1 MTHREGR
8 KDALVPH
15 VSTVAAIVLATA
27 ILSAYPAVAGEA
39 VSHTIDVNGV
49 TRTYLLYVPPWQSG
63 KRLPAFVLMHGS
75 GSTDVQQERYSDF
88 DAFAQAHGL
97 VVMYPQGID
106 KHWNDGRVIG
116 HESMADDIG
125 FMKAMLAE
133 VTAQGLIDSKRVYA
147 AGISNGGFMAQHMA
161 CVMPDALAGIA
172 VVAATQPVDAACPS
186 ARPMPVIFFH
196 GTADKFVP
204 FKWRPDRS
212 TIRQPR
218 HCAEQCAGGRDL
230 AEAQRLWRG
239 DSNADPRQGRERS
252 DAGNGRDLFVSGR
265 ARAGKCDRAG
275 RRTHLAGRSSGVAGH
290 ENPRTGHGQ
299 YKRQRHDVELLPV
312 AGCEVSD
319 GRTVELL
326 SDLSALLCAPAV
338 RAALR
343 DDALLQALL

>member
-8 KDALVPH
+8 KDALVPR
-15 VSTVAAIVLATA
+15 VSIVAAIVLATA

-39 VSHTIDVNGV
+39 VSDTIDVNGV
-49 TRTYLLYVPPWQSG
+49 TRTYLLYVPPGQNG
-63 KRLPAFVLMHGS
+63 KRLPAFILMHGS

-125 FMKAMLAE
+125 FMKAMLAQ
-133 VTAQGLIDSKRVYA
+133 VTAQGLIDPKRVYA

-204 FKWRPDRS
+204 FN
-212 TIRQPR
+212 
-218 HCAEQCAGGRDL
+218 GGPI
-230 AEAQRLWRG
+230 APQFGNRG
-239 DSNADPRQGRERS
+239 TALSNAQAVAIWQKRNGCGAATRTQVPAKDASDPMRVTVENYS
-252 DAGNGRDLFVSGR
+252 
-265 ARAGKCDRAG
+265 CPAG
-275 RRTHLAGRSSGVAGH
+275 RGLENVIVQDGGH
-290 ENPRTGHGQ
+290 TWPGAHQGWLVTRILG
-299 YKRQRHDVELLPV
+299 PV
-312 AGCEVSD
+312 TDNINANDTMWSFFQ
-319 GRTVELL
+319 
-326 SDLSALLCAPAV
+326 SQ
-338 RAALR
+338 AAK
-343 DDALLQALL
+343 

>member
-1 MTHREGR
+1 VTHRKGR
-8 KDALVPH
+8 KDALVPR
-15 VSTVAAIVLATA
+15 VSIVAAIVLTTA

-49 TRTYLLYVPPWQSG
+49 TRTYLLYVPPGQSG
-63 KRLPAFVLMHGS
+63 KRLPAFILMHGS

-88 DAFAQAHGL
+88 DAFAEEHGL
-97 VVMYPQGID
+97 LVMYPQGID

-133 VTAQGLIDSKRVYA
+133 VTAQGLIDPKRVYA

-204 FKWRPDRS
+204 FN
-212 TIRQPR
+212 
-218 HCAEQCAGGRDL
+218 GGPI
-230 AEAQRLWRG
+230 APQFGNRG
-239 DSNADPRQGRERS
+239 TALSNAQAVAIWQKRNGCGAATRTQIPAKDASDPMPVTVETYS
-252 DAGNGRDLFVSGR
+252 
-265 ARAGKCDRAG
+265 CPAG
-275 RRTHLAGRSSGVAGH
+275 RGLENVIVQDGGH
-290 ENPRTGHGQ
+290 TWPGAHQGWLVTRILG
-299 YKRQRHDVELLPV
+299 PV
-312 AGCEVSD
+312 TDNINANDTMWSFFQ
-319 GRTVELL
+319 
-326 SDLSALLCAPAV
+326 SQ
-338 RAALR
+338 AAK
-343 DDALLQALL
+343 

>member
-8 KDALVPH
+8 KDALVPR
-15 VSTVAAIVLATA
+15 VSIVAAIVLATA

-49 TRTYLLYVPPWQSG
+49 TRTYLLYVPPGQSG

-133 VTAQGLIDSKRVYA
+133 VTAQGLIDPKRVYA

-204 FKWRPDRS
+204 FN
-212 TIRQPR
+212 
-218 HCAEQCAGGRDL
+218 GGPI
-230 AEAQRLWRG
+230 APQFGNRG
-239 DSNADPRQGRERS
+239 TALSNAQAVAIWQKRNGCGAATRTQIPAKDASDPMPVTVETYS
-252 DAGNGRDLFVSGR
+252 
-265 ARAGKCDRAG
+265 CPAG
-275 RRTHLAGRSSGVAGH
+275 RGLENVIVQDGGH
-290 ENPRTGHGQ
+290 TWPGAHQGWLVTRILG
-299 YKRQRHDVELLPV
+299 PV
-312 AGCEVSD
+312 TDNINANDTMWSFFQ
-319 GRTVELL
+319 
-326 SDLSALLCAPAV
+326 SQ
-338 RAALR
+338 AAK
-343 DDALLQALL
+343 

>member
-1 MTHREGR
+1 VTHREGR
-8 KDALVPH
+8 KDALVPR
-15 VSTVAAIVLATA
+15 VSIVAAIVLATA

-49 TRTYLLYVPPWQSG
+49 TRTYLLYVPPGQNG
-63 KRLPAFVLMHGS
+63 KRLPAFILMHGS

-133 VTAQGLIDSKRVYA
+133 VTAQGLIDPKRVYA

-204 FKWRPDRS
+204 FN
-212 TIRQPR
+212 
-218 HCAEQCAGGRDL
+218 GGPI
-230 AEAQRLWRG
+230 APQFGNRG
-239 DSNADPRQGRERS
+239 TALSNAQAVAIWQKRNGCGAATRTQIPAKDASDPMPVTVETYS
-252 DAGNGRDLFVSGR
+252 
-265 ARAGKCDRAG
+265 CPAG
-275 RRTHLAGRSSGVAGH
+275 RGLENVIVQDGGH
-290 ENPRTGHGQ
+290 TWPGAHQGWLVTRILG
-299 YKRQRHDVELLPV
+299 PV
-312 AGCEVSD
+312 TDNINANDTMWSFFQ
-319 GRTVELL
+319 
-326 SDLSALLCAPAV
+326 SQ
-338 RAALR
+338 AAK
-343 DDALLQALL
+343 

>member
-8 KDALVPH
+8 KDALVPR
-15 VSTVAAIVLATA
+15 VSIVAAIVLATA

-49 TRTYLLYVPPWQSG
+49 TRTYLLYVPPGQNG
-63 KRLPAFVLMHGS
+63 KRLPAFILMHGS

-125 FMKAMLAE
+125 FMKAMVAE
-133 VTAQGLIDSKRVYA
+133 VTAQGLIDPKRVYA

-186 ARPMPVIFFH
+186 ARPTPVIFFH

-204 FKWRPDRS
+204 FN
-212 TIRQPR
+212 
-218 HCAEQCAGGRDL
+218 GGPI
-230 AEAQRLWRG
+230 APQFGNRG
-239 DSNADPRQGRERS
+239 TALSNAQAVAIWQKRNGCGAATRTQIPAKDATDPMPVTVETYS
-252 DAGNGRDLFVSGR
+252 
-265 ARAGKCDRAG
+265 CPAG
-275 RRTHLAGRSSGVAGH
+275 RGLENVIVQDGGH
-290 ENPRTGHGQ
+290 TWPGAHQGWLVTRILG
-299 YKRQRHDVELLPV
+299 PV
-312 AGCEVSD
+312 TDNINANDTMWSFFQ
-319 GRTVELL
+319 
-326 SDLSALLCAPAV
+326 SQ
-338 RAALR
+338 AAK
-343 DDALLQALL
+343 